1 MEGPR
6 PAAIPG
12 AGGRNTLHPLICAA
26 MVAAAA
32 VLAYLNSFQGAFQL
46 DDYKVL
52 LSDPAVRSLG
62 GWWSDL
68 GRGIRPLI
76 RKKCD
81 FLISVPMRGQIAS
94 LNVSVAAGVILYEI
108 LRKWGKGA

>member
-1 MEGPR
+1 MSIAPDYEGHV
-6 PAAIPG
+6 G
-12 AGGRNTLHPLICAA
+12 LVMG
-26 MVAAAA
+26 
-32 VLAYLNSFQGAFQL
+32 SE
-46 DDYKVL
+46 
-52 LSDPAVRSLG
+52 
-62 GWWSDL
+62 

>member
-1 MEGPR
+1 MPRQRSMSTRPDYEGH
-6 PAAIPG
+6 IG
-12 AGGRNTLHPLICAA
+12 LVMG
-26 MVAAAA
+26 
-32 VLAYLNSFQGAFQL
+32 SE
-46 DDYKVL
+46 
-52 LSDPAVRSLG
+52 
-62 GWWSDL
+62 

-81 FLISVPMRGQIAS
+81 FLISIPMRGQIAS